1 MQHRNQFE
9 QAGCNGKIQY
19 SQWRKAQHRV
29 KRQRRRF
36 KDKRHDEARVIVYLC
51 PYCRGFHVG
60 GSYER
65 LIGS

>member
-1 MQHRNQFE
+1 MSRRNEFE
-9 QAGCNGKIQY
+9 TASCAGKLQY
-19 SQWRKAQHRV
+19 RDYSAAAHRV

-36 KDKRHDEARVIVYLC
+36 KDKRHDEARVSVYRC

-65 LIGS
+65 LIRS